1 MEFGDQSEQLVSVM
15 AQIADSQVFGWDH
28 AVWYIEGHAGR
39 LLSSAEAAQVA
50 ERLKGAQT
58 ALAGLE
64 QIADRLC
71 RMMPQLPAQTK
82 EMLHACL
89 VAIRGAE
96 LLQKIGVWIGAGEFG
111 AEPVI
116 AVDGKRLAAEL
127 EEWFLFYKEV
137 WRSVSRE
144 SELYR
149 IQDVVFGYADLLRG

>member
-1 MEFGDQSEQLVSVM
+1 MP
-15 AQIADSQVFGWDH
+15 
-28 AVWYIEGHAGR
+28 VWWR
-39 LLSSAEAAQVA
+39 S
-50 ERLKGAQT
+50 GAQNF
-58 ALAGLE
+58 
-64 QIADRLC
+64 C
-71 RMMPQLPAQTK
+71 R
-82 EMLHACL
+82 
-89 VAIRGAE
+89 R
-96 LLQKIGVWIGAGEFG
+96 FG